1 VSSELEQRL
10 VALGAALEFPP
21 PPDVVA
27 SVTPRLPERRGQR
40 ERHAPRALAAVL
52 AVGLALA
59 GGALAVTPIRHAILR
74 VLGLRGV
81 SIERVQRLPPAPASA
96 GARLGLGERIPL
108 SRVRHAAAFTALL
121 PARPTAAYLEH
132 DVLGGR
138 VSLLAGR
145 VLIIEFRAAAIPF
158 IFKLIGPGTR
168 AQPVRVNGGPGV
180 YLSGALHVVIF
191 QDSNGQLHTDRVR
204 LAGNVLIWQQGAL
217 TVRIEG
223 THALTQALDVAG
235 SLR

>member
-10 VALGAALEFPP
+10 AALGAGIEFPSA
-21 PPDVVA
+21 PDVVA
-27 SVTPRLPERRGQR
+27 SVIPRLPERRARR
-40 ERHAPRALAAVL
+40 ERRAPRALAVVL

-81 SIERVQRLPPAPASA
+81 SIERVQRLPRAPASA

-108 SRVRHAAAFTALL
+108 ARARHAAAFTALL
-121 PARPTAAYLEH
+121 PAEPTDAYLEH
-132 DVLGGR
+132 DVPGGR

-145 VLIIEFRAAAIPF
+145 VLIVEFRAAAIPF
-158 IFKLIGPGTR
+158 IFKTIGPGTR
-168 AQPVRVNGGPGV
+168 AQLVRVNGGPGV
-180 YLSGALHVVIF
+180 YLSGAPHMVIF
-191 QDSNGQLHTDRVR
+191 QDSSGQLQTDRVR
-204 LAGNVLIWQQGAL
+204 LAGNVLIWQQRAL

-223 THALTQALDVAG
+223 THTLAQALAVAG
-235 SLR
+235 SLH

>member
-1 VSSELEQRL
+1 MSSELEQRL
-10 VALGAALEFPP
+10 AVLGAAIEFPSA
-21 PPDVVA
+21 PDVVA
-27 SVTPRLPERRGQR
+27 SVTARLPERRGRR
-40 ERHAPRALAAVL
+40 ERRALAAVL

-59 GGALAVTPIRHAILR
+59 GGPLAVTPTRHAILR
-74 VLGLRGV
+74 VLGLRGA

-96 GARLGLGERIPL
+96 GARLGLGDRIPL
-108 SRVRHAAAFTALL
+108 ARARHAAAFKALL
-121 PARPTAAYLEH
+121 PTRPTDAYLEH
-132 DVLGGR
+132 DVPGGR

-158 IFKLIGPGTR
+158 IFKAIGPGTR
-168 AQPVRVNGGPGV
+168 AQFVRVNGGPGV
-180 YLSGALHVVIF
+180 YLSGAPHVVIF
-191 QDSNGQLHTDRVR
+191 QDSSGQLQSDRVR

-223 THALTQALDVAG
+223 THALAQALAVAG